1 MDLKTELSQYN
12 DIKKEIKELEA
23 KIEKIKKT
31 DKTVDVVE
39 GSSDKFP
46 FVKKHF
52 KIEHIDKVKNDTL
65 KMYYSILQNRY
76 DRLLEVQTRLEVFI
90 DEIPTS
96 RLRRIFEYRYI
107 EQFSWIKVAR
117 LIGGNATVDSIRK
130 EHDRFLQKK

>member
-1 MDLKTELSQYN
+1 MELKEELSQFC
-12 DIKKEIKELEA
+12 DIKKEIRELET
-23 KIEKIKKT
+23 KIEKIKRT

-107 EQFSWIKVAR
+107 EQFSWVKIAR
-117 LIGGNATVDSIRK
+117 LIGGNATSDSIRM
-130 EHDRFLQKK
+130 EHDRFLQKN

>member
-1 MDLKTELSQYN
+1 MDLKKELSQYS

-52 KIEHIDKVKNDTL
+52 KIEHIDKVKSDSL
-65 KMYYSILQNRY
+65 KMYYSVLQNRY
-76 DRLLEVQTRLEVFI
+76 DRLLVAQTRLEEFF
-90 DEIPTS
+90 DTLPTS

-107 EQFSWIKVAR
+107 EKFSWVKIAR
-117 LIGGNATVDSIRK
+117 LIGGSATSDSVRM
-130 EHDRFLQKK
+130 EHDRFLQKN

>member
-1 MDLKTELSQYN
+1 MDLKKELSQYS

-52 KIEHIDKVKNDTL
+52 KIEHIDKVKSDSI
-65 KMYYSILQNRY
+65 KMYYSVLQNRY
-76 DRLLEVQTRLEVFI
+76 DRLLVAQTRLEEFF
-90 DEIPTS
+90 DTLPTS

-107 EQFSWIKVAR
+107 EKFSWVKIAR
-117 LIGGNATVDSIRK
+117 LIGGSATSDSVRM
-130 EHDRFLQKK
+130 EHDRFLQKN

>member
-1 MDLKTELSQYN
+1 MDLKNELSQYC

-23 KIEKIKKT
+23 KIDKIKKT

-46 FVKKHF
+46 FIKKHF
-52 KIEHIDKVKNDTL
+52 KIEHIDKVKSDSL
-65 KMYYSILQNRY
+65 KMYYSVLQNRY
-76 DRLLEVQTRLEVFI
+76 NRLLEVQARLEKFI

-107 EQFSWIKVAR
+107 EQFSWVKVAR
-117 LIGGNATVDSIRK
+117 LIGGNAAEDSVKK
-130 EHDRFLQKK
+130 EHQRYLEKN